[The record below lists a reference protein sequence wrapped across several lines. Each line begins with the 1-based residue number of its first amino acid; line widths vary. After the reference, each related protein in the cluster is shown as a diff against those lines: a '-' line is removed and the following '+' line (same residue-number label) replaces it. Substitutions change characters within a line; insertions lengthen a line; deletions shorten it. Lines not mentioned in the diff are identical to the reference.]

1 MLTVYLLVVYKN
13 THMTQNINIE
23 EIVTMLKIL
32 PKQYN
37 TPTIKAARGKN
48 KLPTTI
54 KEVIKKFKNG

>member
-1 MLTVYLLVVYKN
+1 MQ
-13 THMTQNINIE
+13 QNINIE
-23 EIVTMLKIL
+23 EIITIMKVL

-37 TPTIKAARGKN
+37 TSLIKIAKGKY

>member
-1 MLTVYLLVVYKN
+1 MLAQFKI

-32 PKQYN
+32 PKQYD
-37 TPTIKAARGKN
+37 TPAIKVAKGKN

-54 KEVIKKFKNG
+54 KEIIKKFKNG

>member
-1 MLTVYLLVVYKN
+1 M
-13 THMTQNINIE
+13 THNIDIQ

-32 PKQYN
+32 PKQYD
-37 TPTIKAARGKN
+37 TPTIKVAKGKN